1 MFYKAQ
7 DYTTKKTM
15 ASATVDVPA
24 SGAGSPEPSVV
35 EVVPELSVEVT
46 QQIAE
51 VADRVRMPG
60 ESLFEVLGRV
70 AVMTQEERLSAVMA
84 ASSVPKGAPGRR
96 HDKAPRPVR
105 GSSTRP
111 ARETTKKG
119 GVFKFKPFRGA
130 GKPEKDLTFPMA
142 YEGDDVVEV
151 VVGYNR
157 GCVLRFQSAG
167 ARRGEVTADSVR
179 AFFGWIRNTD
189 VKYPR
194 GLFDLKK
201 QTNYFIHTRHLFLAE
216 AR

>member
-1 MFYKAQ
+1 MFHPAR

-24 SGAGSPEPSVV
+24 AGAGAPEPPVG
-35 EVVPELSVEVT
+35 EVVPELTVEVT
-46 QQIAE
+46 QQIAD

-60 ESLFEVLGRV
+60 ESLLEVLGRV

-84 ASSVPKGAPGRR
+84 ASTGRPC
-96 HDKAPRPVR
+96 DKAPRPVR
-105 GSSTRP
+105 GSSARP
-111 ARETTKKG
+111 ARKTTKKG
-119 GVFKFKPFRGA
+119 GVFKFWRFEGA
-130 GKPEKDLTFPMA
+130 GKPEKVLTFPQR

-151 VVGYNR
+151 VVGYNG
-157 GCVLRFQSAG
+157 GCVLRFQSSG
-167 ARRGEVTADSVR
+167 TGRGEVTPDAVR
-179 AFFGWIRNTD
+179 AFFGWLRNTG

-201 QTNYFIHTRHLFLAE
+201 QINYFIHTHRLFLAE